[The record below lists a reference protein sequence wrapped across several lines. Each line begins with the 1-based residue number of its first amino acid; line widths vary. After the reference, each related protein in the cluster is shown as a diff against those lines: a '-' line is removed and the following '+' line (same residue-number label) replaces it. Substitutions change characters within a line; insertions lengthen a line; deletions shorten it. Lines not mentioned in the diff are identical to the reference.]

1 MPKSPFTQIVVD
13 RTAAKIRKEIPAAL
27 AKKLPRDIA
36 VVMVSEKVSQS
47 LNKEYRK
54 KDHSTNVLSFRYDDS
69 YGELLICFPVV
80 RREAKEQGN
89 TQLFQMTWMI
99 VHGMLHLAG
108 LHHEKSGKTAKMSER
123 IEQRVLFAMMS
134 KEAKK

>member
-1 MPKSPFTQIVVD
+1 MPKPPFTQRFVD
-13 RTAAKIRKEIPAAL
+13 RTAAAIRKDIPAVL

-47 LNKEYRK
+47 LNKEYREN
-54 KDHSTNVLSFRYDDS
+54 DHSTNVLSFRYDDS
-69 YGELLICFPVV
+69 YGELLVCVPVII
-80 RREAKEQGN
+80 REAKEEGN

-108 LHHEKSGKTAKMSER
+108 LHHENSKTLEARAER
-123 IEQRVLFAMMS
+123 IERAVLGKVARD
-134 KEAKK
+134 